1 MACRAACVSA
11 ELGISIDTAD
21 EKQCALADSHFG
33 CSDFIAAA
41 PLFAGGSMWRQLR
54 HARHARH
61 ADGLGSAA
69 RE

>member
-1 MACRAACVSA
+1 MACWPACVFA

-41 PLFAGGSMWRQLR
+41 PLFAGSSM
-54 HARHARH
+54 
-61 ADGLGSAA
+61 
-69 RE
+69 